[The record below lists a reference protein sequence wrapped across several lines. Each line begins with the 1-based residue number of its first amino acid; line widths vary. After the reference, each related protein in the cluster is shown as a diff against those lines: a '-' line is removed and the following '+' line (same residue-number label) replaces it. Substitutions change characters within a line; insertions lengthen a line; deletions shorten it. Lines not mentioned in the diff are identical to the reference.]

1 MSGVIAVEVNG
12 QEIFFETDPSDG
24 YILEQTGVDDIKRK
38 ATDAFQSALGTIGA
52 LATATS
58 NSLRG
63 LDEASAPDE
72 IQLRFGMK
80 LTGEYGAVVAKV
92 SGETQ
97 ISVTMTYKSKD
108 RSLELGG

>member
-1 MSGVIAVEVNG
+1 MSRVIAVEVDG
-12 QEIFFETDPSDG
+12 QEIFFETDTPDD
-24 YILEQTGVDDIKRK
+24 YYLEETGVDNVKQK
-38 ATDAFQSALGTIGA
+38 ATDAFHSALGTIGA
-52 LATATS
+52 LATATA

-63 LDEASAPDE
+63 LDEASVPDE

-97 ISVTMTYKSKD
+97 ISVTLTYKSKD
-108 RSLELGG
+108 QSLR

>member
-1 MSGVIAVEVNG
+1 MPGVIAVEVNG
-12 QEIFFETDPSDG
+12 QEIFFETDQSDS
-24 YILEQTGVDDIKRK
+24 YSLEPTGVDDVKQK
-38 ATDAFQSALGTIGA
+38 ATDAFYSALETIGA
-52 LATATS
+52 LATATA

-72 IQLRFGMK
+72 IQLRFGIK

-97 ISVTMTYKSKD
+97 ISVTLTYKSKD
-108 RSLELGG
+108 QSLN